1 VDDRADSYERLE
13 FLGDG
18 VLGLAVAHEL
28 YRRFPERPEGD
39 LARIRAHAVSRQ
51 SCAEVAR
58 GIGLDGDLA
67 AQAERCERQADLET
81 LIRSQAV
88 MAALVESAI
97 GAAYL
102 EYGLEPVAAAVIG
115 AFAGPIEFA
124 VERHVDHKTVLQ
136 EALARLGASVTYR
149 LMETSGPPHR
159 RTFTTAAMVDGREL
173 GRGSGPSKKASEQAA
188 AREALAA
195 LDAQ

>member
-1 VDDRADSYERLE
+1 MDDRADSYERLE

-18 VLGLAVAHEL
+18 VLGLAVADEL
-28 YRRFPERPEGD
+28 YRRFPDRPEGD

-58 GIGLDGDLA
+58 SLGLDGDLA
-67 AQAERCERQADLET
+67 AQAERCDRQTDIET
-81 LIRSQAV
+81 LVRSQAV

-102 EYGLEPVAAAVIG
+102 EYGLEPVAAAVVQ
-115 AFAGPIEFA
+115 AFAGTIAFA

-136 EALARLGASVTYR
+136 EELARLGASVTYC

-159 RTFTTAAMVDGREL
+159 RTFTTAAMVGEREL
-173 GRGSGPSKKASEQAA
+173 GRGSGTSKKASEQAA

-195 LDAQ
+195 LDSQ

>member
-1 VDDRADSYERLE
+1 
-13 FLGDG
+13 
-18 VLGLAVAHEL
+18 VLGLAVADTL

-58 GIGLDGDLA
+58 RLGLDDDLA
-67 AQAERCERQADLET
+67 AEAARCEREADIET

-97 GAAYL
+97 GAVYL
-102 EYGLEPVAAAVIG
+102 EYGLKPVAAAVVE
-115 AFAGPIEFA
+115 AFSGPIDFA

-159 RTFTTAAMVDGREL
+159 RTFTTAAMVDGREA
-173 GRGSGPSKKASEQAA
+173 GRGAGTSKKASEQAA

-195 LDAQ
+195 LDAH

>member
-18 VLGLAVAHEL
+18 VLGLAVADEL
-28 YRRFPERPEGD
+28 YRRFPDRPEGD

-58 GIGLDGDLA
+58 AIGLDGDLA
-67 AQAERCERQADLET
+67 TQAERCERRADIET
-81 LIRSQAV
+81 LIRSQTV

-102 EYGLEPVAAAVIG
+102 EFGLEPVAAAVVQ
-115 AFAGPIEFA
+115 AFADPIEFA

-159 RTFTTAAMVDGREL
+159 RTFTTAAMVDEREL
-173 GRGSGPSKKASEQAA
+173 GRGSGTSKKASEQAA

>member
-18 VLGLAVAHEL
+18 VLGLAVADEL
-28 YRRFPERPEGD
+28 YRRFPDRPEGD

-58 GIGLDGDLA
+58 SLQLDGDLA
-67 AQAERCERQADLET
+67 AQAERCERQTDIET
-81 LIRSQAV
+81 LVRSQAV

-102 EYGLEPVAAAVIG
+102 EYGLEPVAAAVVD
-115 AFAGPIEFA
+115 AFAGPIAFA
-124 VERHVDHKTVLQ
+124 VEQHVDHKTVLQ
-136 EALARLGASVTYR
+136 EELARLGSSVTYR

-159 RTFTTAAMVDGREL
+159 RTFTTAAMVGEREL
-173 GRGSGPSKKASEQAA
+173 GRGSGMSKKASEQAA

-195 LDAQ
+195 LDPR

>member
-18 VLGLAVAHEL
+18 VLGLAVADEL
-28 YRRFPERPEGD
+28 YRRFPDRPEGD

-58 GIGLDGDLA
+58 SLQLDRDLA
-67 AQAERCERQADLET
+67 AQAEHCERQTDIET
-81 LIRSQAV
+81 LVRSQAV

-102 EYGLEPVAAAVIG
+102 EYGLEPVAAAVVD
-115 AFAGPIEFA
+115 AFAGQIAFA

-136 EALARLGASVTYR
+136 EELARLGSSVTYR

-159 RTFTTAAMVDGREL
+159 RTFTTAAMVGEREL
-173 GRGSGPSKKASEQAA
+173 GRGSGMSKKASEQAA

-195 LDAQ
+195 LDPR

>member
-1 VDDRADSYERLE
+1 MDDRADSYERLE

-18 VLGLAVAHEL
+18 VLGLAVADEL
-28 YRRFPERPEGD
+28 YRRFPDRPEGD

-58 GIGLDGDLA
+58 SLQLDRDLA
-67 AQAERCERQADLET
+67 AQAERCERQTDIET
-81 LIRSQAV
+81 LVRSQAV

-102 EYGLEPVAAAVIG
+102 EYGLEPVAAAVVD
-115 AFAGPIEFA
+115 AFAGQIAFA

-136 EALARLGASVTYR
+136 EELARLGSSVTYR

-159 RTFTTAAMVDGREL
+159 RTFTTAAMVGEREL
-173 GRGSGPSKKASEQAA
+173 GRGSGMSKKASEQAA

-195 LDAQ
+195 LDPR